1 MSHMETIVTRAF
13 RTAEDFQHE
22 YVTLEHMLSALL
34 EDEEIIDFI
43 ADLNCSPEHIHDDIN
58 QYIAEEMNDIV
69 IKENFEKPRKTNT
82 LERVFNRA
90 YTQMIFQG
98 NTELD
103 PTELLTSI
111 LAEHDSWAAYV
122 CNKHGLTREN
132 AQEYNTLMNN
142 LHTDVDLPA
151 AWQSIADRAERSSST
166 QSGKTTNLDEFT
178 VNLNKAAA
186 DGKIDELIGRGEEIE
201 AVVQTLAR
209 RKKNNVILVGDPG
222 VGKTAIAE
230 GLARAIVAGT
240 VPATIENSV
249 IYSLEIGALLAGTK
263 YRGEFEERIQG
274 LLKELETKPNAI
286 LFIDEIH
293 MLMGAGQ
300 TAGGGAD
307 AANMLKPA
315 LQSGKLRVVGS
326 TTYEEYR
333 QRFEDDAALTRRFAK
348 VDVPEPTIEQAKSI
362 LRQSVNVYEEY
373 HDLTFDDAAVNA
385 AVELSAQYMHDKKL
399 PDKAFDVI
407 DITAARQRILPEES
421 RITHI
426 TEQLIR
432 KEVSKIARIPEETL
446 TAVEDKE
453 TAPIDIEVRLKER
466 VFGQDNALTTLAD
479 AVYISQAGLK
489 HKDKPVGCYLFTGP
503 TGVGKTEATKALS
516 DLLALKLVRFDM
528 SEYQERHTIA
538 KLIGAPPGYTGY
550 GDGKAGS
557 GLLVNELEQN
567 PSCILLLDEVE
578 KAHPDV
584 LNVLLALMDNGMVSG
599 SNGKSVSA
607 RNAIVILTSNLGA
620 ADSERAV
627 IGFGETENNGAQDDA
642 VKNFFAPEFRNRLDA
657 IVKFGKLDRSNID
670 NITVKFLNE
679 LKAMVE
685 ERGFEFSWTPPVVEY
700 LSEHGFDP
708 QMGARPMGRLIAD
721 LIKKPLARA
730 MVFGGAQK
738 KIRIRVI
745 KNKIDVGYE
754 VPEIA
759 K

>member
-103 PTELLTSI
+103 PTELLISI

-142 LHTDVDLPA
+142 LRTDVDLPA

-300 TAGGGAD
+300 TSGGGAD

>member
-58 QYIAEEMNDIV
+58 LYIAEEMNDIV

-103 PTELLTSI
+103 PTELLISI

-142 LHTDVDLPA
+142 LRTDVDLPA

-300 TAGGGAD
+300 TSGGGAD

-446 TAVEDKE
+446 TAIEDKE

-721 LIKKPLARA
+721 RIKKPLARA

>member
-142 LHTDVDLPA
+142 LRTDVDLPA

>member
-58 QYIAEEMNDIV
+58 LYIAEEMNDIV

-142 LHTDVDLPA
+142 LRTDVDLPA

-300 TAGGGAD
+300 TSGGGAD

-721 LIKKPLARA
+721 RIKKPLARA

>member
-58 QYIAEEMNDIV
+58 LYIAEEMNDIV

-103 PTELLTSI
+103 PTELLISI

-142 LHTDVDLPA
+142 LHTDVDLPD

-300 TAGGGAD
+300 TSGGGAD

-721 LIKKPLARA
+721 RIKKPLARA

>member
-1 MSHMETIVTRAF
+1 METIVTRAF
-13 RTAEDFQHE
+13 KTAEDFQHE

-34 EDEEIIDFI
+34 EDEEVIDFI
-43 ADLNCSPEHIHDDIN
+43 ADLNLAPEDIHDEIN
-58 QYIAEEMNDIV
+58 EYIATEMNDIV
-69 IKENFEKPRKTNT
+69 VKENFVKPRKTNT

-103 PTELLTSI
+103 PVELLISI
-111 LAEHDSWAAYV
+111 LAEHDSWGAYV
-122 CNKHGLTREN
+122 CNKNGLTRET
-132 AQEYNTLMNN
+132 AQEYNQLMNN
-142 LHTDVDLPA
+142 LTSDIDIPA
-151 AWQSIADRAERSSST
+151 AWQSMADSRERGVGTGSRSP
-166 QSGKTTNLDEFT
+166 NLDEFT

-230 GLARAIVAGT
+230 GLAKAIVAGT
-240 VPATIENSV
+240 VPSTLSDSV

-274 LLKELETKPNAI
+274 LLKELESKPEAI

-315 LQSGKLRVVGS
+315 LQSGKLRCMGS

-407 DITAARQRILPEES
+407 DIAAARQRILPEDQ

-466 VFGQDNALTTLAD
+466 VFGQDKALTTLAD

-489 HKDKPVGCYLFTGP
+489 HKEKPVGCYLFTGP

-528 SEYQERHTIA
+528 SEYQERHTVA

-584 LNVLLALMDNGMVSG
+584 LNVLLQLMDNGMVSG

-607 RNAIVILTSNLGA
+607 RNAIVVLTSNLGA
-620 ADSERAV
+620 ADSERAI
-627 IGFGETENNGAQDDA
+627 IGFGETENNSAQDDA

-657 IVKFGKLDRSNID
+657 IVKFGKLERNNID

-685 ERGFEFSWTPPVVEY
+685 ERGFQFSWTPPVVEY

-708 QMGARPMGRLIAD
+708 QMGARPMARLIAD
-721 LIKKPLARA
+721 TIKKPLARA

-745 KNKIDVGYE
+745 DNKINVGYDL
-754 VPEIA
+754 PEITR
-759 K
+759 

>member
-58 QYIAEEMNDIV
+58 LYIAEEMNDIV

-103 PTELLTSI
+103 PTELLISI

-151 AWQSIADRAERSSST
+151 AWQSIADRAERSGST

-300 TAGGGAD
+300 TSGGGAD

-446 TAVEDKE
+446 TAIEDKE

>member
-58 QYIAEEMNDIV
+58 LYIAEEMNDIV

-103 PTELLTSI
+103 PTELLISI

-142 LHTDVDLPA
+142 LHTDVDLPD

-300 TAGGGAD
+300 TSGGGAD

>member
-142 LHTDVDLPA
+142 LRTDVDLPA

-166 QSGKTTNLDEFT
+166 QSGKTTNLDEFP